1 MLTFPTKLPRL
12 QSHRVLDCLFPQ
24 NNRQVVNLQQ
34 SVNVLAFRQNKI
46 CTHICPPAQVSQK
59 TSGGKYFNSRTRV
72 CISKLPLKLTVYFA
86 PKLKFH
92 VWQPVFQGV
101 QKCGNRKCGK
111 PGSQIR
117 VLAACPLHKRTLGH
131 LG

>member
-12 QSHRVLDCLFPQ
+12 ESHRVLDCLFPQ
-24 NNRQVVNLQQ
+24 NNRQVVNLCQ

-46 CTHICPPAQVSQK
+46 CTHIVHLPKLARK
-59 TSGGKYFNSRTRV
+59 KSGGKYFNSRTHV
-72 CISKLPLKLTVYFA
+72 CISKLPVKLTAYFA

-101 QKCGNRKCGK
+101 QKCGNQKCGK
-111 PGSQIR
+111 PGWQIR
-117 VLAACPLHKRTLGH
+117 VLAACPLHKQTLGN